1 MIESREYS
9 RQMDNTEDYDVVSQE
24 IATRIFFRIYQ
35 CDNLIN
41 KSVTNALAKYNT
53 TSQQWAT
60 LGALSRSQ
68 AESGMTV
75 GELSRYLN
83 VSRQNL
89 TGVLSRLEK
98 RQLIEKIT
106 DNSDSRVRVVR
117 LTQTGVDL
125 WAEMR
130 PVVNRYF
137 SDMLH
142 GSSFDDNVAFL
153 SHLNKLFGKL
163 QASDTEGD

>member
-1 MIESREYS
+1 
-9 RQMDNTEDYDVVSQE
+9 MDQLEDYQAASQE

-35 CDNLIN
+35 CDNKIN
-41 KSVTNALAKYNT
+41 KTVTNALTSYKI

-60 LGALSRSQ
+60 LGALSRPQ
-68 AESGMTV
+68 AENGMTV
-75 GELSRYLN
+75 GALSRFLK

-89 TGVLSRLEK
+89 AGVLSRLEK

-163 QASDTEGD
+163 QASDTVGD